1 MGTSAWPGGG
11 QGKCPFPGPWGP
23 RTLLGKFLGLLSL
36 PSTVARVA
44 RAAVGGVFEAVLGFL
59 ALPWVPAA
67 PHVAAHSHRS
77 RPELQGRRRPG
88 GTPQLDAGVPPPGE
102 AGLLAFWE
110 LVHRLARAPENSV
123 GGKGKFGRCRQ
134 RVREREAGSTPP
146 EMGRPWAWTQ
156 QGRQAPSQAVPS
168 VGLSLLWTQGGAL
181 ARS

>member
-1 MGTSAWPGGG
+1 MPGQAEARGNAPSQDPG
-11 QGKCPFPGPWGP
+11 APGPSWGNSWDCSVFP
-23 RTLLGKFLGLLSL
+23 
-36 PSTVARVA
+36 PVARVS

-67 PHVAAHSHRS
+67 PHVATHSHLS
-77 RPELQGRRRPG
+77 RPELQGWRRPG
-88 GTPQLDAGVPPPGE
+88 STPQLDAGVPPPGK

-110 LVHRLARAPENSV
+110 LVHRLARAPENYV
-123 GGKGKFGRCRQ
+123 GGKGKFGRCWQ
-134 RVREREAGSTPP
+134 RVRDREAGSTPP